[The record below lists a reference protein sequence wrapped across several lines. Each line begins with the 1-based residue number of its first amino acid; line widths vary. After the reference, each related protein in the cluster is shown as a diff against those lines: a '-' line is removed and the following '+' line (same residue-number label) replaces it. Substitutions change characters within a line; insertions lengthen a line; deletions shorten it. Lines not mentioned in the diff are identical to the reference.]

1 MTVFGKILTFI
12 VLVLALAQAALHVMF
27 HIQQVK
33 YEVANKKFEESNQA
47 SQAMIDS
54 QAKALAE
61 QKTQADAALTA
72 LADQKKAAEGNVAT
86 LQAKIDTMKVEY
98 DLLNNRANDTLAMQA
113 KNNVDVQSRER
124 DNVLLAKA
132 VESRDTKIKEMIQ
145 TVNEFRQAKVKAE
158 IAANSLQLRNDQLIE
173 KFKELEVELA
183 RRSSAGSG
191 VAGAVPGG
199 AGATGGATAAT
210 AKSPPSANVEGLITR
225 TDPQSGMVTV
235 SVGTDAGV
243 AKGNTLEVFR
253 LNPPKYLGTIR
264 ILEAKPNEAVGK
276 PINKPMGQINQGDH
290 VAAKILGS

>member
-132 VESRDTKIKEMIQ
+132 VEVRDTKIKEMIQ